1 MYFNFCPSN
10 CYLTVFVGIQLL
22 VLCHF
27 FLFVSSVDYF
37 MLYFILFKLNLT
49 FQTFVKVNPVQ
60 GEFKTTWDSM
70 WDLGTDFIRE
80 MGRFFDGI
88 NECLS
93 LPHFRNILKFTGSW
107 LSVLGHQCNEFR
119 RTDAF
124 IGAISYSKLYMIYF
138 PFVYFGRL
146 SNAQKLAI
154 RLIRILKLRVAIRKF
169 KVRKS
174 ALRQSASL
182 VHD

>member
-1 MYFNFCPSN
+1 MLSYSFCWNTNTDVMLFFPF
-10 CYLTVFVGIQLL
+10 CVQCILF
-22 VLCHF
+22 HA
-27 FLFVSSVDYF
+27 FLFFFSNWTSH
-37 MLYFILFKLNLT
+37 FKP
-49 FQTFVKVNPVQ
+49 FVQVNPVQ
-60 GEFKTTWDSM
+60 GEFKTTRDSM
-70 WDLGTDFIRE
+70 WDLGTDFIRG
-80 MGRFFDGI
+80 MGRSFDGN

-107 LSVLGHQCNEFR
+107 LSVLGHQCNKFR
-119 RTDAF
+119 RTGAF
-124 IGAISYSKLYMIYF
+124 RGAISYSKLYMIYF

>member
-1 MYFNFCPSN
+1 MLSYSFCWNTVTGVMSAFSCLCPVYIISCSTLFFSN
-10 CYLTVFVGIQLL
+10 WTSHFKPLSKLT
-22 VLCHF
+22 
-27 FLFVSSVDYF
+27 
-37 MLYFILFKLNLT
+37 LFKGNL
-49 FQTFVKVNPVQ
+49 
-60 GEFKTTWDSM
+60 KTTWDSG
-70 WDLGTDFIRE
+70 WDLGTDFIRG
-80 MGRFFDGI
+80 MGRSFDGI

-107 LSVLGHQCNEFR
+107 LSVLGHRCNKFR
-119 RTDAF
+119 RTGAF

>member
-1 MYFNFCPSN
+1 MPGYH
-10 CYLTVFVGIQLL
+10 
-22 VLCHF
+22 CH
-27 FLFVSSVDYF
+27 
-37 MLYFILFKLNLT
+37 I
-49 FQTFVKVNPVQ
+49 
-60 GEFKTTWDSM
+60 
-70 WDLGTDFIRE
+70 
-80 MGRFFDGI
+80 
-88 NECLS
+88 
-93 LPHFRNILKFTGSW
+93 FRNILKFHR
-107 LSVLGHQCNEFR
+107 VLTYQCNKFG
-119 RTDAF
+119 RTGAF
-124 IGAISYSKLYMIYF
+124 IGAISYSKLYMIFF